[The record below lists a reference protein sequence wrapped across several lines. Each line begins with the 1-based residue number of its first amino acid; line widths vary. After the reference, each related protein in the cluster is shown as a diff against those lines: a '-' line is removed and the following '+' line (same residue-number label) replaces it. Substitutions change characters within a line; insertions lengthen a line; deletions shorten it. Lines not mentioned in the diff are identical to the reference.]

1 MDGKRCAIVTG
12 ANKGLG
18 LEVCRQLAATGIKV
32 ILTARDKK
40 RGLEAM
46 EKLKGLAG
54 DDITNI
60 IFHHL
65 DVADPSTITPLVD
78 FVKDMFGKL
87 DILINNAGILGSKVD
102 WESLQGIIGKP
113 GWTEDK
119 LNELIDSQT
128 YEMAEECIQVNY
140 YGTKKMI
147 EAFVPL
153 LQLSDSPRILN
164 VSSVAGKLEY
174 LSNEWAKGVLND
186 VDNLT
191 EERIDEV
198 VKVFLNDFKDGTN
211 LETKC
216 WPKILSSYIV
226 SKVALNAYT
235 RVIAKKFLG
244 ILVNCAC
251 PGYVKTDINE
261 NTGLLSVEEGAENLV
276 RVALLPDDGPSGAF
290 FQQAKLSSFE

>member
-102 WESLQGIIGKP
+102 WESLQGI
-113 GWTEDK
+113 
-119 LNELIDSQT
+119 IDSQT